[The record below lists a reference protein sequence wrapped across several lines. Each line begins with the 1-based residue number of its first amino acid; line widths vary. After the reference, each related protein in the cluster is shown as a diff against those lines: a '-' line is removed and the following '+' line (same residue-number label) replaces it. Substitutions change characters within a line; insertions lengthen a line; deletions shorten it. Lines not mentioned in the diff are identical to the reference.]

1 MDDVFQILIYALI
14 IISFLSSLFKK
25 KKPVKSQGTSPQ
37 QPQRYMQKETETEV
51 STESGKNYDY
61 DLMKEFENFFKVEGE
76 KESEPSLEKSTP
88 PESIQPSLERSTPI
102 EIEQRKKD
110 LEKSWHQKT
119 ESEHRYTNIWERKKA
134 EADKKTARINSDIE
148 KQAAEFEKH
157 LMVKGSTAN
166 QISRNIR
173 ERLLNPSALKDY
185 IIISEIIGKPKALR
199 N

>member
-1 MDDVFQILIYALI
+1 MDDVFQIIIYALI

-25 KKPVKSQGTSPQ
+25 KKPVKPQGTSPQ
-37 QPQRYMQKETETEV
+37 QPQRYMQKETEVLTEP
-51 STESGKNYDY
+51 GKNYDY

-76 KESEPSLEKSTP
+76 KESEHNLEKSTP
-88 PESIQPSLERSTPI
+88 SESIQPSLERFTPI

-134 EADKKTARINSDIE
+134 ETDKKTARINSDIE

-173 ERLLNPSALKDY
+173 ERLRNPSALKDY

>member
-25 KKPVKSQGTSPQ
+25 KKPVKPMGTSPQ

-76 KESEPSLEKSTP
+76 KESEHSLEKSTP

-110 LEKSWHQKT
+110 LGKTFHQKT
-119 ESEHRYTNIWERKKA
+119 ETEHRYTNIWERKKA

-157 LMVKGSTAN
+157 LRVKGSTAN

>member
-1 MDDVFQILIYALI
+1 MDDVFQIIIYALI

-25 KKPVKSQGTSPQ
+25 KKPVKPQGTSPQ
-37 QPQRYMQKETETEV
+37 QQQEYIQQDTEAEV
-51 STESGKNYDY
+51 STEAGKNYDY
-61 DLMKEFENFFKVEGE
+61 DLMKEFENFFKVETE
-76 KESEPSLEKSTP
+76 KESELTLEKSTL

-110 LEKSWHQKT
+110 LGKTFHQKT

-134 EADKKTARINSDIE
+134 EVDKKTAKVDLDIE
-148 KQAAEFEKH
+148 KQAAQFEKH

-173 ERLLNPSALKDY
+173 ERLRNPSALKDY